1 MKVDLERPGHVV
13 SWRVVAASVRG
24 TSHIKSDLPCQDALR
39 WQTARGGWLLAALAD
54 GAGSAALAEVGAGI
68 AADRGIE
75 ALKAQVKSKSHAA
88 ADEEWRA
95 GLVAALTSARAAVLA
110 AAQERKV
117 EARELASTLTLLAV
131 SPGIAVAAQIGDGAA
146 LASAPSEALAC
157 LTRPMVAEYLNE
169 TTFLISDT
177 ALESAQTVVRRGA
190 WRRAGLLCDGL
201 QLLALRLPEGTPHAR
216 FFEPLFR
223 HLERATDLAAAAREL
238 RAFLESPRVRER
250 TDDDL
255 SLLLAFHGKP
265 PVPCGTALGT

>member
-1 MKVDLERPGHVV
+1 MKVDLDQPGDVGDV
-13 SWRVVAASVRG
+13 ESWRVVAASVRG

-68 AADRGIE
+68 AAGRGIE
-75 ALKAQVKSKSHAA
+75 ALKAQVESKSHAA

-95 GLVAALTSARAAVLA
+95 GLVAALTSAREAVLA
-110 AAQERKV
+110 AARERKV
-117 EARELASTLTLLAV
+117 DARELASTLTLLAV

-146 LASAPSEALAC
+146 LASAPPEALAC

-169 TTFLISDT
+169 TTFLISEN
-177 ALESAQTVVRRGA
+177 ALESAQTVVRRAA
-190 WRRAGLLCDGL
+190 WRHASLLCDGL

-216 FFEPLFR
+216 FFDPLFGFVDR
-223 HLERATDLAAAAREL
+223 VADLTAASREL
-238 RAFLESPRVRER
+238 SAFLQSQRITER

-255 SLLLAFHGKP
+255 TLLLAAYGN
-265 PVPCGTALGT
+265 

>member
-1 MKVDLERPGHVV
+1 MKVDLEQTGHVE

-24 TSHIKSDLPCQDALR
+24 TSHAKANLPCQDVLR
-39 WQTARGGWLLAALAD
+39 WETGPGRWLVAALAD
-54 GAGSAALAEVGAGI
+54 GAGSARLADVGASV
-68 AADRGIE
+68 AAERGIE
-75 ALKAQVKSKSHAA
+75 ALKSQVESKSHTA

-95 GLVAALTSARAAVLA
+95 GLVAALASARAAVLA

-131 SPGIAVAAQIGDGAA
+131 SPEMAVAAQVGDGAA
-146 LASAPSEALAC
+146 LGGASPETLLC
-157 LTRPMVAEYLNE
+157 LTQPMVAEYLNE
-169 TTFLISDT
+169 TTFLTSET
-177 ALESAQTVVRRGA
+177 AIEAAQTIVRRGS
-190 WRRAGLLCDGL
+190 WSRVGLLCDGL

-255 SLLLAFHGKP
+255 SLLLAVHGKP
-265 PVPCGTALGT
+265 PVPF